1 MNVQTVIEAGLKGGL
16 VGLYK
21 TWLDEVLED
30 ANPKPEARKQLKLSV
45 KYAPLMDRIINRVI
59 KIADHRENLPVTI
72 EDHVFK
78 RQCTSFIQMYSVCE
92 EVLYNHR
99 GAYNESSAWLIFS
112 GDAETSSYFTLEV
125 RSKDGKKVRAS
136 TTINLA

>member
-1 MNVQTVIEAGLKGGL
+1 MNVQTVIEASLKGGL

-21 TWLDEVLED
+21 TWLGEIFED
-30 ANPKPEARKQLKLSV
+30 VNPKPDARKQLKLAV

-78 RQCTSFIQMYSVCE
+78 RQCT
-92 EVLYNHR
+92 
-99 GAYNESSAWLIFS
+99 
-112 GDAETSSYFTLEV
+112 
-125 RSKDGKKVRAS
+125 
-136 TTINLA
+136 